1 MAFEGLSEK
10 LNSVFKG
17 LRGKG
22 RLTEED
28 IKLAMREVRMA
39 LLEADVS
46 YKVVKDF
53 VAKVSERAVGAEVL
67 DSLTPAQQVIK
78 IVNEELTALM
88 GGANARLTFANN
100 PPTVVMMV
108 GLQGAG
114 KTTNVAKLAGLLRR
128 QGKRPLLAACDVYRP
143 AAITQLQVVG
153 AQLGLPVFEMGQ
165 IDPVTIAVEA
175 VKYARDHGNDIVFLD
190 TAGRLHIDEQ
200 LMDELKRVKAAVKP
214 NEILLV
220 VDAMTGQDAVNAATA
235 FDEALGI
242 DGVVLTKLDGDARGG
257 AALSIRAA
265 TGKPIKYIGTGEK
278 LDMLEPFHPDR
289 MASRILGMG
298 DVLSLIEKAEQH
310 VDEEKAKKLEEKLK
324 KNRFTLTD
332 YYEQLVQLRG
342 MGDLSQLAE
351 MMPGGMGKQLAGA
364 EIDPKVMAHT
374 EAIILSMTPEERE
387 NPKLLGA
394 SRKKRVAAGCGL
406 EVVDVNRLL
415 KQFEMMQ
422 DLVKQMTR
430 GRMPKGLG
438 GFGGKRPNL
447 PAGRKGAGIGM
458 SVIVGLAVL
467 AWGATGFYIVP
478 EGQSGIVTTFGRY
491 AETTAA
497 GFRWHL
503 PMPIQ
508 DVQIVDVSSVRTTEI
523 GFAGRSDRLREAL
536 MLTDDENIVDVQ
548 FTVQYRIKPGDGA
561 RDYVFRI
568 RQPDL
573 TVTQAAESAMREV
586 VGRKAMDS
594 VLFESKAE
602 IAEAVKKSMQ
612 DMLDRYSSGIEVMS
626 VAIQNAQPPQQ
637 VQAAFNDAVKAGQD
651 RERSINLGEAYRNA
665 VIPKAEGTAAR
676 LKEEALGYQARIVET
691 ARGDADRFSAL
702 QSQYARAPEVTRD
715 RLYVDTVR
723 DVMKN
728 VTKVYVD
735 AKGGNNLL
743 YLPLDKIVNNTK
755 SDAMTQAQKEAAAL
769 ADHGVT
775 AAQSAVETTGSAQP
789 TTSSAAPGD
798 EYQRMLRDRR

>member
-1 MAFEGLSEK
+1 MPLNDPRWGRSSDEEPRRDDRSADEEPPRRPDEDDDRRDDNRRDDRRRGDRRDDNDGMDDLDRLWKEFSELLHGATGRDRK
-10 LNSVFKG
+10 EDRRHPD
-17 LRGKG
+17 LRSRDDFSRDDVDERDDRYG
-22 RLTEED
+22 RD
-28 IKLAMREVRMA
+28 DR
-39 LLEADVS
+39 AD
-46 YKVVKDF
+46 
-53 VAKVSERAVGAEVL
+53 R
-67 DSLTPAQQVIK
+67 
-78 IVNEELTALM
+78 
-88 GGANARLTFANN
+88 
-100 PPTVVMMV
+100 PT
-108 GLQGAG
+108 G
-114 KTTNVAKLAGLLRR
+114 
-128 QGKRPLLAACDVYRP
+128 
-143 AAITQLQVVG
+143 
-153 AQLGLPVFEMGQ
+153 
-165 IDPVTIAVEA
+165 
-175 VKYARDHGNDIVFLD
+175 
-190 TAGRLHIDEQ
+190 
-200 LMDELKRVKAAVKP
+200 
-214 NEILLV
+214 
-220 VDAMTGQDAVNAATA
+220 
-235 FDEALGI
+235 
-242 DGVVLTKLDGDARGG
+242 ARGIFG
-257 AALSIRAA
+257 GL
-265 TGKPIKYIGTGEK
+265 
-278 LDMLEPFHPDR
+278 
-289 MASRILGMG
+289 
-298 DVLSLIEKAEQH
+298 
-310 VDEEKAKKLEEKLK
+310 
-324 KNRFTLTD
+324 
-332 YYEQLVQLRG
+332 
-342 MGDLSQLAE
+342 
-351 MMPGGMGKQLAGA
+351 GGMG
-364 EIDPKVMAHT
+364 
-374 EAIILSMTPEERE
+374 
-387 NPKLLGA
+387 
-394 SRKKRVAAGCGL
+394 
-406 EVVDVNRLL
+406 
-415 KQFEMMQ
+415 
-422 DLVKQMTR
+422 
-430 GRMPKGLG
+430 GLG

-775 AAQSAVETTGSAQP
+775 ADQSAVETTGSAQP